1 MLIWL
6 GLLVIVAVI
15 VGFIW
20 NYRRQAAAREAA
32 SAERMKAFL
41 EQARGNNAVAHPA
54 APPDSAQAS
63 VVKPAERDLK
73 PQPNMTG
80 YALRTPLLNPPQR
93 TLFNLLKIS
102 LPEHEVFACVSLAAF
117 VQPADNL
124 TGFAREA
131 QERRLADAVA
141 DFVVC
146 DKSMKAVVAV
156 QCGARSGK
164 AAENAAFAAACIA
177 STGLRWVEI
186 SPDALPRRDEV
197 RQRILGT

>member
-1 MLIWL
+1 MLVWL
-6 GLLVIVAVI
+6 VLLVIAAVI
-15 VGFIW
+15 AGFVW

-41 EQARGNNAVAHPA
+41 EQSRGNNATAAPA
-54 APPDSAQAS
+54 APPDSVKDPVA
-63 VVKPAERDLK
+63 KPAERHLK
-73 PQPNMTG
+73 APPNVTG
-80 YALRTPLLNPPQR
+80 YALRAPLLNSPQR
-93 TLFNLLKIS
+93 TLFHLLRVG

-117 VQPADNL
+117 IQPDNL

-131 QERRLADAVA
+131 QERRLADAVV

-186 SPDALPRRDEV
+186 SPDVLPQRDEI
-197 RQRILGT
+197 RQRVLGV